1 MWAWGATL
9 YEAYPAFAQ
18 VIDAADAELDFDL
31 KALMFEGPEDKL
43 NLTEYTQPAMVA
55 FACGVTAVL
64 AEQGVTPDYV
74 AGLSLG
80 EYSALA
86 CAGVF
91 DPVEAV
97 KLAAFRGAAMASAA
111 AGRDTAMISILGL
124 DRETVEAVVASA
136 AAEAEAGY
144 HG

>member
-1 MWAWGATL
+1 MWAWGATSTR
-9 YEAYPAFAQ
+9 AYPAFAQ

-74 AGLSLG
+74 L
-80 EYSALA
+80 
-86 CAGVF
+86 
-91 DPVEAV
+91 
-97 KLAAFRGAAMASAA
+97 AFRWA
-111 AGRDTAMISILGL
+111 SILPWRAPVCL
-124 DRETVEAVVASA
+124 IRLRP
-136 AAEAEAGY
+136 
-144 HG
+144 